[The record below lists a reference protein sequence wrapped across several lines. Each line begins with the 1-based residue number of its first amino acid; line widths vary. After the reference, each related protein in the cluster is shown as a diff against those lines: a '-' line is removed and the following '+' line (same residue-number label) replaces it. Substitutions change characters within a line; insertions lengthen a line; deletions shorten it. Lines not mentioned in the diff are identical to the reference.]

1 MTELLME
8 EWLTI
13 VFVLVGTVSRAQL
26 QDIEKTLKNV
36 FF

>member
-13 VFVLVGTVSRAQL
+13 AFVLVGMVSRAQL
-26 QDIEKTLKNV
+26 RDIIKTFKNV
-36 FF
+36 IF